1 MTDQQIIEAFL
12 AWASLDRRRSPH
24 TIRRYEGVLAAVGN
38 APSAT
43 REEIEAWWASR
54 LHTSAATRAN
64 ELACL
69 RTFYKWATRFDHR
82 DDDPTRRL
90 DAPPIQ
96 NHVPRPISE
105 TNLRFLLGAP
115 TEGMPD
121 IRRAIYLGAYAGLR
135 VSEAAALHWSM
146 ADVETKRLYV
156 RGKGAKERLVP
167 VSDFLMEQLLPDTR
181 KNVVTG
187 TDHVYKPGDLQ
198 ARIHRIMQTHG
209 INHTFHDFR
218 KRAATRAMAGGASPQ
233 AVAQMFGWASLQT
246 VKRYAVVA
254 DSALDDIASSIV

>member
-24 TIRRYEGVLAAVGN
+24 TIRRYEGVLASVGN

-43 REEIEAWWASR
+43 REEIEQWWASR

-135 VSEAAALHWSM
+135 VLSLIHISEPTRPAA
-146 ADVETKRLYV
+146 
-156 RGKGAKERLVP
+156 
-167 VSDFLMEQLLPDTR
+167 
-181 KNVVTG
+181 
-187 TDHVYKPGDLQ
+187 
-198 ARIHRIMQTHG
+198 
-209 INHTFHDFR
+209 
-218 KRAATRAMAGGASPQ
+218 
-233 AVAQMFGWASLQT
+233 
-246 VKRYAVVA
+246 
-254 DSALDDIASSIV
+254 

>member
-24 TIRRYEGVLAAVGN
+24 TIRRYASVLTSVGN

-43 REEIEAWWASR
+43 REEIEQWWASR
-54 LHTSAATRAN
+54 LHTSAATRSN

-82 DDDPTRRL
+82 ADDPTRRL

-121 IRRAIYLGAYAGLR
+121 IRRAIHLGARAGLR
-135 VSEAAALHWSM
+135 ISEAAALHWSM
-146 ADVETKRLYV
+146 VDVETKRLYV
-156 RGKGAKERLVP
+156 RGKGAKERLVSA
-167 VSDFLMEQLLPDTR
+167 SDVLMEQLLPNTG

-198 ARIHRIMQTHG
+198 ARIHRIMRTHG
-209 INHTFHDFR
+209 INHTFHDLR
-218 KRAATRAMAGGASPQ
+218 KRAATLAMASGASPQ

-246 VKRYAVVA
+246 AKRYAVVA
-254 DSALDDIASSIV
+254 DSALDDIANAIV